1 MRDLRLDS
9 DGVVRAA
16 EQRALRIIL
25 LLRGEHEEIK
35 RLARAGEFSSFKLD
49 EDEEQLEG
57 LLKLSWLDGAAAVAK
72 AMLKHPDA
80 WQD

>member
-1 MRDLRLDS
+1 VRDLRLDS

-49 EDEEQLEG
+49 EGEEQLEG
-57 LLKLSWLDGAAAVAK
+57 LLTLSWMDGAATAAK

-80 WQD
+80 WQE